1 MRLDKKREK
10 DEVKQTDLGTIFFFV
25 SALCVLNCFRGST
38 EIFFLMQFF
47 SLTGNLFM
55 PSVPHN

>member
-1 MRLDKKREK
+1 MRLDKEREK

-38 EIFFLMQFF
+38 EIFFFNAVFLIDW
-47 SLTGNLFM
+47 
-55 PSVPHN
+55 

>member
-1 MRLDKKREK
+1 MQLDKEREK
-10 DEVKQTDLGTIFFFV
+10 DEVKQTDLGTIFFF
-25 SALCVLNCFRGST
+25 F
-38 EIFFLMQFF
+38 MQFF